1 MYVYIYKCNVNML
14 YDGRSIK
21 IWDLESKSV
30 VAELAPEDI
39 PPTGPKALRVACVS
53 LCWSADGNWLYS
65 GYTDGAIR
73 VWGVS
78 VR

>member
-1 MYVYIYKCNVNML
+1 MGAGGFSRAHATI
-14 YDGRSIK
+14 
-21 IWDLESKSV
+21 
-30 VAELAPEDI
+30 APAPER
-39 PPTGPKALRVACVS
+39 PAPAALAGSDEPRAAQVACVS

>member
-1 MYVYIYKCNVNML
+1 MPGSRRPITL
-14 YDGRSIK
+14 AFPLIPSLQTPPLRFG
-21 IWDLESKSV
+21 SV
-30 VAELAPEDI
+30 
-39 PPTGPKALRVACVS
+39 GPCLTLRARAQVACVS

>member
-1 MYVYIYKCNVNML
+1 
-14 YDGRSIK
+14 
-21 IWDLESKSV
+21 V